1 MNTNSLRFLFPLHGD
16 VMVGAA
22 DGVWVNDSLQIIA
35 TVHADGAQCI
45 TVNGVPATKNAD
57 GTFSA
62 AVLLDGRFNRLTAVN
77 AATGEQQTI
86 SVYVFKKAYH
96 TYRFTVDDFILAFQ
110 DLHAHRNDYATI
122 FQNPYLQCF
131 KKAHDLYGS
140 KVHINAFY
148 ETRDGAFNL
157 SMMTDRY
164 REEFTANA
172 DWLTFSFHARNEMP
186 DLPYAQSSGETI
198 RQDCLLVTK
207 ELKRIVGEKAIRNT
221 TTLHWGAATLDGTRA
236 LRALGYRALCG
247 YLIRCKGE
255 DYYTDWYKT
264 GDPIVSYYLSGEQ
277 VEHAEHRCFWVDPKE
292 DIIFAKIH
300 MILNAGDLTC
310 DRVEPF
316 LDKLIEDPSASAFIQ
331 MVIHEQFFYPDYCA
345 YEPDY
350 CERILTMAKWMHEH
364 GYKPVSLS
372 EIIEETDT
380 PVC

>member
-1 MNTNSLRFLFPLHGD
+1 MNTQSFRFLFPLHGD

-35 TVHADGAQCI
+35 TVQADDAQRV
-45 TVNGVPATKNAD
+45 TVNGIPATKNAD

-96 TYRFTVDDFILAFQ
+96 KYRFTVDDFILGFR
-110 DLHAHRNDYATI
+110 DLHAHRDDYATI

-148 ETRDGAFNL
+148 ETGDGAFNL

-172 DWLTFSFHARNEMP
+172 DWLTFSFHARSEMP
-186 DLPYAQSSGETI
+186 DLPYAHESYETV
-198 RQDCLLVTK
+198 RRDCLLVTQ
-207 ELKRIVGEKAIRNT
+207 ELRRIVGEKAMRNT
-221 TTLHWGAATLDGTRA
+221 TTLHWGAATKEGTRA

-255 DYYTDWYKT
+255 DYYTPCYQE
-264 GDPIVSYYLSGEQ
+264 GEPIVSYYLSREQ
-277 VEHAEHRCFWVDPKE
+277 VDHAEHRCFWVDPEE
-292 DIIFAKIH
+292 DIVFAKLH
-300 MILNAGDLTC
+300 MVLNAGDLTA
-310 DRVEPF
+310 DRVELF
-316 LDKLIEDPSASAFIQ
+316 LDKLSENPSASACIQ
-331 MVIHEQFFYPDYCA
+331 MVIHEQYFYPDYCA

-350 CERILTMAKWMHEH
+350 GERILTMAKWMHEH
-364 GYKPVSLS
+364 GYEPASLS
-372 EIIEETDT
+372 EIIEESGL